1 MEDVVFQGY
10 HEIFEN
16 KKPLINADKRGFVI
30 AYLRSF
36 AFIGVMLAVTQR
48 HVCPAGHT
56 WMRPPE
62 ARLWAFICGFLD
74 SNTKKYCTRKISEQ
88 LCPLIIVL
96 LFLLLV
102 AGAAGET
109 PRTYYVPQSFDFA
122 KNFYNSYGSPDITA
136 TIIGS
141 NEFER
146 GQTVTLNVDLVN
158 RGKFL
163 GFESDRTPSGV
174 DEIFAAKTEVKLEGK
189 IVDASGIVASLSA
202 GQDSPIE
209 VKSLSQQVGSIRSG
223 QNALTPVKFDL
234 KIYKKAKAGEYTLRL
249 DLAYDYQKNVQI
261 INSNASQETFD
272 ANYWYGMMNQNQTL
286 KVKVKKQADFEITK
300 TTGSLVPGNENI
312 IEITIKNTGEEEARD
327 VKAIINPSDPISTT
341 DDKAFLYNLEPG
353 SLATAKYMI
362 KADSKSVPKSYSMDT
377 VLRYETPEGDIRYS
391 STLQAPVEVKE
402 IGFLQRLFGW
412 I

>member
-1 MEDVVFQGY
+1 M
-10 HEIFEN
+10 
-16 KKPLINADKRGFVI
+16 KKILLI
-30 AYLRSF
+30 LS
-36 AFIGVMLAVTQR
+36 
-48 HVCPAGHT
+48 
-56 WMRPPE
+56 
-62 ARLWAFICGFLD
+62 
-74 SNTKKYCTRKISEQ
+74 
-88 LCPLIIVL
+88 
-96 LFLLLV
+96 LLLI

-109 PRTYYVPQSFDFA
+109 PSTYYVPQSFEFA

-146 GQTVTLNVDLVN
+146 EQTVTLNIDLMN

-163 GFESDRTPSGV
+163 GFESDRTPSGA
-174 DEIFAAKTEVKLEGK
+174 DEIYAAKTEVKLEGK

-209 VKSLSQQVGSIRSG
+209 VKSVSQQVGSIRSG

-234 KIYKKAKAGEYTLRL
+234 KIDKKAKAGEYTLHL
-249 DLAYDYQKNVQI
+249 DLTYDYQKNVQI
-261 INSNASQETFD
+261 IDPNATQETYD
-272 ANYWYGMMNQNQTL
+272 ANYWYGIMKQNQTL
-286 KVKVKKQADFEITK
+286 KVIVKKQADFEITK

-353 SLATAKYMI
+353 SSVTAKYMI
-362 KADSKSVPKSYSMDT
+362 KADSKAVPKSYSIDT
-377 VLRYETPEGDIRYS
+377 VLRYETPEGDITYS